1 MALLTALLILFGI
14 AAVAS
19 AQGVREIEIHAE
31 KVGDVVHWMPE
42 QVEVVPGETVLFVL
56 NHKLEGGFDFHGIA
70 IDPDL
75 PAGLPGAAP
84 PSRAGGRRPPRG
96 GARRRDAAS
105 VSWRGR
111 RTAFSTPDASCPP
124 KTAIRQQLE
133 FSASCLSCWILF
145 LT

>member
-1 MALLTALLILFGI
+1 MKALLTALLIVFGI

-70 IDPDL
+70 IDPLQIKDKVFRHKPL
-75 PAGLPGAAP
+75 KIERQIPLTLKPGEYSIGCQFHPKHAPAKLIVKEPK
-84 PSRAGGRRPPRG
+84 
-96 GARRRDAAS
+96 AS
-105 VSWRGR
+105 
-111 RTAFSTPDASCPP
+111 
-124 KTAIRQQLE
+124 
-133 FSASCLSCWILF
+133 
-145 LT
+145 